1 MEVPMAVEFNLT
13 REVPEGIPN
22 IAILH
27 LGGWLDAQS
36 EKTLVEGVQK
46 AKHEGAEYVLLE
58 LSGLDTITS
67 AGIRGIQKSFAVM
80 TPTGDDSVIGR
91 LKLCSAQPRIYQVLK
106 MTGVLISV
114 PMYES
119 QDTALESFGK

>member
-1 MEVPMAVEFNLT
+1 MGVEFKLT
-13 REVPEGIPN
+13 REVPDGTPN
-22 IAILH
+22 VAILH
-27 LGGWLDAQS
+27 LGGWLDIQS

-46 AKHEGAEYVLLE
+46 ARNEGAEHVLLE

-80 TPTGDDSVIGR
+80 TPQGEDSVIGR
-91 LKLCSAQPRIYQVLK
+91 LKLCSAPPQIYQVLK
-106 MTGVLISV
+106 ITGVLISA

-119 QDTALESFGK
+119 QDIALESFGR